1 MTFELLLSILLLAV
15 PAPLVNFGSAE
26 TEALGNGVDSHSGPV
41 RINEVLLLKHLHL
54 CLSQSLSSLLD
65 SCWRAHL
72 QAKLVLGLFV
82 VFGGVRLTVRGSV
95 HVFWFCTRWE
105 HLS

>member
-1 MTFELLLSILLLAV
+1 MRFELLLSILLLAV

-41 RINEVLLLKHLHL
+41 GIDEVLLLKHLHFCL
-54 CLSQSLSSLLD
+54 CQSLSSLLD

-72 QAKLVLGLFV
+72 QAKLVLGLFI
-82 VFGGVRLTVRGSV
+82 VFSRVRFTVRCSV
-95 HVFWFCTRWE
+95 HVFLFCTRWE